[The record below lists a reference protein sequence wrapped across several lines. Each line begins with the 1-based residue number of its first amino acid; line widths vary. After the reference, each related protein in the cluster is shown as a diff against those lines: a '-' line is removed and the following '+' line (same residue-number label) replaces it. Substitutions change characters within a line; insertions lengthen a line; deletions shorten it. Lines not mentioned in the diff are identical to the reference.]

1 MGWDGLGLSVWLH
14 ALSQCGGGMGDWY
27 WKVLSRVS
35 RGLRVRVLRVVW
47 SSDDHTEPPD
57 FAQQPLWR
65 CRRACRR
72 LQAIKRELSATGANI
87 RKVARSGN

>member
-1 MGWDGLGLSVWLH
+1 MRSASVVV
-14 ALSQCGGGMGDWY
+14 GMGYSY

-65 CRRACRR
+65 CKRACRR
-72 LQAIKRELSATGANI
+72 LRTVQPKRSAVRANV
-87 RKVARSGN
+87 RKEARCGR